1 MRRTLFATFICVGCL
16 SCCGDAE
23 KLPVP
28 PLPLDGA
35 ALPYSQVVSR
45 LSSQTNAAKDEH
57 FLNRWDGVIEVSVG
71 LEQTASYLLRSPD
84 LPTSH
89 KPKIEKTSTELN
101 SNILK
106 LREAARRKDQTESLE
121 LIRRIHNQV
130 KDLQELK

>member
-1 MRRTLFATFICVGCL
+1 MRRTLFAVISCAACL

-28 PLPLDGA
+28 PLPQDGA

-57 FLNRWDGVIEVSVG
+57 FLNRWDGLIDAAAG
-71 LEQTASYLLRSPD
+71 LEQTSTYLLRSPD
-84 LPTSH
+84 LPSAH
-89 KPKIEKTSTELN
+89 KPKIEKTSTELHT
-101 SNILK
+101 NILK